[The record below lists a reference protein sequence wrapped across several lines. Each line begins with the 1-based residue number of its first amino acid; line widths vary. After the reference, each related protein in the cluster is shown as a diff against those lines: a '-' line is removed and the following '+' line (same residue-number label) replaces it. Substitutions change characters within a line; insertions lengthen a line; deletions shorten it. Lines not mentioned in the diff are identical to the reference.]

1 MSHTNAPPTVYLEAN
16 NGPNPHGYDQ
26 WASYSMNVAETG
38 PGSSKFVVECRYGRI
53 RAPQRFNLLN
63 QGQTFSSYELAYGA
77 MAAKAEKLTGSKG
90 YHEAVPNETPYMP
103 VVRKKNAKA
112 VKKEGGGSKGRE
124 PRGSPGRW
132 PRRRP
137 RRGSRRKTMT
147 RTRGTM
153 EATRT
158 ALRKGAGRDALD

>member
-112 VKKEGGGSKGRE
+112 VKKEGGGVEGGGAKGKPGEMAKKTPKKRVKKEDDDPYKRNYGGNSNGTTKRCRKGR
-124 PRGSPGRW
+124 S
-132 PRRRP
+132 
-137 RRGSRRKTMT
+137 
-147 RTRGTM
+147 
-153 EATRT
+153 
-158 ALRKGAGRDALD
+158 